1 MFFRSC
7 CIRSERT
14 PSGSLRR
21 RSWYS
26 GHATN
31 MCSSSSIIGSKKGR
45 CLMSSNAGAH
55 ILHLRAKVP
64 PCGSYLPVSIANGWE
79 LSLSLVKELLC

>member
-1 MFFRSC
+1 MLLRSC

-14 PSGSLRR
+14 ASGSLRR

-31 MCSSSSIIGSKKGR
+31 MCSSSSLYVIYAEHVFRIPRPQIVRVRRGDTS
-45 CLMSSNAGAH
+45 H
-55 ILHLRAKVP
+55 
-64 PCGSYLPVSIANGWE
+64 
-79 LSLSLVKELLC
+79 

>member
-1 MFFRSC
+1 MLLRSC
-7 CIRSERT
+7 CIRSERI

-31 MCSSSSIIGSKKGR
+31 MSSSYYWLEER
-45 CLMSSNAGAH
+45 
-55 ILHLRAKVP
+55 KVP
-64 PCGSYLPVSIANGWE
+64 
-79 LSLSLVKELLC
+79 